1 MGRAGVRARHGGL
14 FTLVMT
20 LPVLAGRD
28 PGEAGR
34 ISAMAFFF
42 GYGCAALAPLLVG
55 ALRDAT
61 GDFTLAFGAL
71 GVAGLLTLVPVARL
85 RDTIRQP
92 VRAG

>member
-1 MGRAGVRARHGGL
+1 M
-14 FTLVMT
+14 
-20 LPVLAGRD
+20 
-28 PGEAGR
+28 
-34 ISAMAFFF
+34 
-42 GYGCAALAPLLVG
+42 G